1 MCDDGRRKMSKPP
14 ANSGLVKAAQIELWM
29 PDGPEGKKRTTTEKA
44 AKVRVPKESFVTTA
58 DAIRFTPPSP
68 KDKTFLARELVHCG
82 LPHRDPGNDVS
93 MWTRKSGNLTLTIS
107 RTDPDV
113 GFPWGSH
120 PRLFLYWLN
129 TQLLRIE
136 GRRLELG
143 PFFSDFIRE
152 LGLHPNGGGKRS
164 DFRRLHCQMERTLA
178 ATISFKRVVKQDGL
192 TGKARL
198 NMPVASQSMLWW
210 DYKRPEQGT
219 VMSSFIV
226 VGEEFACALR
236 DAPVPHDLRAI
247 RALKQSPLALDLYGI
262 MAYRSFVAMTTGKD
276 QMFTWQQ
283 LMQQSGAAYNNI
295 QNFRQFALVQLK
307 NILQVFPTLKL
318 QDIPGGLIVSKTS
331 RPPVDSRGS
340 RRVVENRSD

>member
-1 MCDDGRRKMSKPP
+1 MPKTRK
-14 ANSGLVKAAQIELWM
+14 NSGLVQAGQVELWLPGM
-29 PDGPEGKKRTTTEKA
+29 TETSPTPDSQRKTTLKKA
-44 AKVRVPKESFVTTA
+44 AKNRPPKESFLDAVE
-58 DAIRFTPPSP
+58 AIRFEPPAP
-68 KDKTFLARELVHCG
+68 EDKTFLARELVHCG
-82 LPHRDPGNDVS
+82 LPHRDPGNEVA
-93 MWTRKSGNLTLTIS
+93 MWTRRTGNLTLTIS

-143 PFFSDFIRE
+143 PFFSDFIRA

-164 DFRRLHCQMERTLA
+164 DFRRLHNQMERTLA
-178 ATISFKRVVKQDGL
+178 ATISFKRVIEQDGL

-226 VGEEFACALR
+226 VGEEFAQALR
-236 DAPVPHDLRAI
+236 DAPIPHDLRAI

-276 QMFTWQQ
+276 QTLTWQQ
-283 LMQQSGAAYNNI
+283 LMQQSGAAYDTI

-307 NILQVFPTLKL
+307 KILQVFPTLKL
-318 QDIPGGLIVSKTS
+318 QDIPGGVVVAKIS
-331 RPPVDSRGS
+331 RPPVDSRTA
-340 RRVVENRSD
+340 RRFVGNPSD